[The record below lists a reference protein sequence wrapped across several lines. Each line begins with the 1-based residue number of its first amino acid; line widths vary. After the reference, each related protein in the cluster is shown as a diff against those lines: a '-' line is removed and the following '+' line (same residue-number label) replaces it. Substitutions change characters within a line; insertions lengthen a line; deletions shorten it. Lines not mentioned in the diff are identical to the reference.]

1 MMIFKK
7 KQMIRNMKLL
17 IKKSII
23 IYNSCFELDY
33 YYLNIF
39 FFFGKK
45 FFTKFIYKKKK
56 DILSINC

>member
-1 MMIFKK
+1 
-7 KQMIRNMKLL
+7 MKLL
-17 IKKSII
+17 IKKSIV

-45 FFTKFIYKKKK
+45 IFTKFIYKKKK